1 LVSCAALVLVGLV
14 NSPAVGAF
22 ADPLL
27 PVPTAA
33 DLSTSNPSSSCA
45 TSPDDAP
52 FVNLNTITGPVMN
65 IRTTV
70 AVTEVVTATVELW
83 QRDGAAPLFTSTS
96 STVVSSTGPGTVR
109 VGFRFDPPLAD
120 GEYFWRARVTDA
132 ESGPEVPWSPSCYL
146 NHDATRPAAPVIS
159 STDFPSGQVGLGVG
173 RKGTFRL
180 AASDADVI
188 GFEYTFGS
196 IIPVGGPILP
206 VGPDGSATITFVP
219 IETGPG
225 DVVARTVDRA
235 GNRSAQ
241 TEYHFFVGVAS
252 GPAAVW
258 HFDDGSGTVA
268 AGDPGPA
275 GTLTG
280 GAAFSTDGKVGGA
293 VRLDGT
299 SGYVSTP
306 LTLGTGTT
314 FAVSAWVRLA
324 DTRQD
329 QPVLAEG
336 DASGDSFSLSYRA
349 DLAHWTFSATA
360 ATATTDVAVSAASP
374 ERGEWTHL
382 AGVYDGYS
390 LRLYVD
396 GHADGVVGHP
406 VPAPAKGTVQVGSDP
421 AVADRFL
428 AGEVD
433 EVRVFDRAVFPGEL
447 HAMVN
452 ADDTATPVGVWHF
465 DDTVGHVAAD
475 SSSGDHPIGSATRR
489 SPRTASSAQACCWT
503 AAPRWSARWFRCCVP
518 TAASPWVS
526 GSSWPRRAPRRCSA
540 PKPTPAP
547 CSRCGSNPPRIT
559 SSVCGTSGY
568 AAQTGPCGTR
578 RWSPS
583 RTRPATGHTWQRRG
597 MSSRARCASRSGI
610 LSASGWQSE
619 RSTRRIGPPRGSGS
633 APTRPTPTRGA

>member
-1 LVSCAALVLVGLV
+1 MPGGVHVLRRLVSCAALVLVGLV

-299 SGYVSTP
+299 SGYGSTP
-306 LTLGTGTT
+306 RTLGTGTT

-360 ATATTDVAVSAASP
+360 ATATTDVAVP
-374 ERGEWTHL
+374 GR
-382 AGVYDGYS
+382 
-390 LRLYVD
+390 
-396 GHADGVVGHP
+396 
-406 VPAPAKGTVQVGSDP
+406 
-421 AVADRFL
+421 
-428 AGEVD
+428 
-433 EVRVFDRAVFPGEL
+433 PGES
-447 HAMVN
+447 HPEAPTDPCVN
-452 ADDTATPVGVWHF
+452 LSIYTALLTQPG
-465 DDTVGHVAAD
+465 G
-475 SSSGDHPIGSATRR
+475 IGSSTPSA
-489 SPRTASSAQACCWT
+489 RTASG
-503 AAPRWSARWFRCCVP
+503 RV
-518 TAASPWVS
+518 
-526 GSSWPRRAPRRCSA
+526 
-540 PKPTPAP
+540 
-547 CSRCGSNPPRIT
+547 
-559 SSVCGTSGY
+559 
-568 AAQTGPCGTR
+568 
-578 RWSPS
+578 
-583 RTRPATGHTWQRRG
+583 
-597 MSSRARCASRSGI
+597 
-610 LSASGWQSE
+610 L
-619 RSTRRIGPPRGSGS
+619 
-633 APTRPTPTRGA
+633 